1 MKIKGEVM
9 QFRTRNWTTMLVAF
23 AVLTL
28 SVHLE
33 AQTSYRIINL
43 DTLGGTAGGANSINN
58 RGWVAGTSN
67 LNGDQFSRAT
77 LWVPDAPPI
86 NLGTL
91 GGPNTNSAI
100 AWPVKNNNGVIVGI
114 SETAEINPLGE
125 RFSCPGFFGTPLT
138 GHSCQGFRWEK
149 GVMTALPTLGG
160 YNSYATAAN
169 NQGQA
174 VGWAENTFHDP
185 TCVHP
190 RQVLQF
196 RAVIWGPK
204 EEDIQ
209 ELHPFGDDAAS
220 AATAINDEG
229 QVVGISGRC
238 DRAVGRFSA
247 RHAVLWENGV
257 PRNIGDFGGVAWNT
271 PTAINH
277 QGIVVGF
284 SDFPGDD
291 SGVPNF
297 HAFIWTGSG
306 PIQDLKTVGDDLYSL
321 AFGLNE
327 KNQVVG
333 QSLDAD
339 FNSRAFIWEN
349 GKITDLNSLVPD
361 GSPFLIYANDINEQ
375 GEIAGQACIPERCAA
390 GETFAFLAIPNPGD
404 TLDSSSSVHSKQKV
418 QLPKNLR
425 DQLRQTWGIEF
436 GGDRDTQ

>member
-1 MKIKGEVM
+1 MKSCI
-9 QFRTRNWTTMLVAF
+9 RNCTTLMFLF
-23 AVLTL
+23 AVLTISAQL
-28 SVHLE
+28 P
-33 AQTSYRIINL
+33 AQTRYRIVSL
-43 DTLGGTAGGANSINN
+43 DNLGGTVGGANSINN
-58 RGWVAGTSN
+58 RGWVTGTTN
-67 LNGDQFSRAT
+67 LEGDQFSRAT
-77 LWVPDAPPI
+77 LWVSNAPPI

-91 GGPNTNSAI
+91 GGPNSNSAV
-100 AWPVKNNNGVIVGI
+100 AWPVKSDNGVIVGI
-114 SETAEINPLGE
+114 SETEEINPLGE

-138 GHSCQGFRWEK
+138 GRSCRGFRWEK
-149 GVMTALPTLGG
+149 GMMTALPTLGG
-160 YNSYATAAN
+160 YNSYATGAN
-169 NQGQA
+169 NRGQA
-174 VGWAENTFHDP
+174 VGWAENTFQDP

-204 EEDIQ
+204 NDDIQ
-209 ELHPFGDDAAS
+209 QLLPFGQDTSS

-229 QVVGISGRC
+229 QVVGISGIC

-257 PRNIGDFGGVAWNT
+257 PRNIGDFGGIAWNT

-277 QGIVVGF
+277 QGTIVGF

-297 HAFIWTGSG
+297 HAFISVGGG
-306 PIQDLKTVGDDLYSL
+306 PIQDLKTVGDDPYSL

-349 GKITDLNSLVPD
+349 GKMTDLNSLVPD
-361 GSPFLIYANDINEQ
+361 GSPFLIYANDINER

-390 GETFAFLAIPNPGD
+390 GETFAFLAIPNHSDAESSPNAENRE
-404 TLDSSSSVHSKQKV
+404 TLKV
-418 QLPKNLR
+418 LLPKH
-425 DQLRQTWGIEF
+425 LRQQLQVQWGLEL
-436 GGDRDTQ
+436 GDDK

>member
-1 MKIKGEVM
+1 M
-9 QFRTRNWTTMLVAF
+9 FLF
-23 AVLTL
+23 AVLTISAQL
-28 SVHLE
+28 P
-33 AQTSYRIINL
+33 AQTRYRIVSL
-43 DTLGGTAGGANSINN
+43 DNLGGTVGGANSINN
-58 RGWVAGTSN
+58 RGWVTGTTN
-67 LNGDQFSRAT
+67 LEGDQFSRAT
-77 LWVPDAPPI
+77 LWVSNAPPI

-91 GGPNTNSAI
+91 GGPNSNSAV
-100 AWPVKNNNGVIVGI
+100 AWPVKSDNGVIVGI
-114 SETAEINPLGE
+114 SETEEINPLGE

-138 GHSCQGFRWEK
+138 GRSCRGFRWEK
-149 GVMTALPTLGG
+149 GMMTALPTLGG
-160 YNSYATAAN
+160 YNSYATGAN
-169 NQGQA
+169 NRGQA
-174 VGWAENTFHDP
+174 VGWAENTFQDP

-204 EEDIQ
+204 NDDIQ
-209 ELHPFGDDAAS
+209 QLLPFGQDTSS

-229 QVVGISGRC
+229 QVVGISGIC

-257 PRNIGDFGGVAWNT
+257 PKNIGDFGGIAWNT

-277 QGIVVGF
+277 QGTIVGF

-297 HAFIWTGSG
+297 HAFISVGGG
-306 PIQDLKTVGDDLYSL
+306 PIQDLKTVGDDPYSL

-349 GKITDLNSLVPD
+349 GKMTDLNSLVPD
-361 GSPFLIYANDINEQ
+361 GSPFLIYANDINER

-390 GETFAFLAIPNPGD
+390 GETFAFLAIPNHSDAESSPNAENRE
-404 TLDSSSSVHSKQKV
+404 TLKV
-418 QLPKNLR
+418 LLPKH
-425 DQLRQTWGIEF
+425 LRQQLQVQWGLEL
-436 GGDRDTQ
+436 GDDK

>member
-1 MKIKGEVM
+1 MKSCI
-9 QFRTRNWTTMLVAF
+9 RNCTTLMFLF
-23 AVLTL
+23 AVLTISAQL
-28 SVHLE
+28 P
-33 AQTSYRIINL
+33 AQTRYRIVSL
-43 DTLGGTAGGANSINN
+43 DNLGGTVGGANSINN
-58 RGWVAGTSN
+58 RGWVTGTTN
-67 LNGDQFSRAT
+67 LEGDQFSRAT
-77 LWVPDAPPI
+77 LWVSNAPPI

-91 GGPNTNSAI
+91 GGPNSNSAV
-100 AWPVKNNNGVIVGI
+100 AWPVKSDNGVIVGI
-114 SETAEINPLGE
+114 SETEEINPLGE

-138 GHSCQGFRWEK
+138 GRSCRGFRWEK
-149 GVMTALPTLGG
+149 GMMTALPTLGG
-160 YNSYATAAN
+160 YNSYATGAN
-169 NQGQA
+169 NRGQA
-174 VGWAENTFHDP
+174 VGWAENTFQDP

-204 EEDIQ
+204 NDDIQ
-209 ELHPFGDDAAS
+209 QLLPFGQDTSS

-229 QVVGISGRC
+229 QVVGISGIC

-257 PRNIGDFGGVAWNT
+257 PKNIGDFGGIAWNT

-277 QGIVVGF
+277 QGTIVGF

-297 HAFIWTGSG
+297 HAFISVGGG
-306 PIQDLKTVGDDLYSL
+306 PIQDLKTVGDDPYSL

-349 GKITDLNSLVPD
+349 GKMTDLNSLVPD
-361 GSPFLIYANDINEQ
+361 GSPFLIYANDINER

-390 GETFAFLAIPNPGD
+390 GETFAFLAIPNHSDAESSPNAENRE
-404 TLDSSSSVHSKQKV
+404 TLKV
-418 QLPKNLR
+418 LLPKH
-425 DQLRQTWGIEF
+425 LRQQLQVQWGLEL
-436 GGDRDTQ
+436 GDDK

>member
-1 MKIKGEVM
+1 MKS
-9 QFRTRNWTTMLVAF
+9 RTRKGTTLLILFVFTISAQLVAE
-23 AVLTL
+23 TR
-28 SVHLE
+28 
-33 AQTSYRIINL
+33 YRIVSL
-43 DTLGGTAGGANSINN
+43 DNLGGTAGGANSINN
-58 RGWVAGTSN
+58 RGWITGTTN
-67 LNGDQFSRAT
+67 LEGDQFSRAT
-77 LWVPDAPPI
+77 LWMSDAPPVD
-86 NLGTL
+86 LGTL
-91 GGPNTNSAI
+91 GGPNSNSAV
-100 AWPVKNNNGVIVGI
+100 AWPVKNNTGLIVGI
-114 SETAEINPLGE
+114 SETDEINPLGE

-138 GHSCQGFRWEK
+138 GHSCQGFRWSNGE
-149 GVMTALPTLGG
+149 MTALPTLGG
-160 YNSYATAAN
+160 YDSYATAAN
-169 NQGQA
+169 NRGQI

-204 EEDIQ
+204 DGEIQ
-209 ELHPFGDDAAS
+209 ELRPFGDDPTS

-277 QGIVVGF
+277 QGTTVGF

-306 PIQDLKTVGDDLYSL
+306 PIQDLKAVGDDLYSL

-349 GKITDLNSLVPD
+349 GKITDLNNLVPD

-390 GETFAFLAIPNPGD
+390 GETFAFLAVPVS
-404 TLDSSSSVHSKQKV
+404 TDSSSNQEGQPELQKV
-418 QLPKNLR
+418 VLPKHLR
-425 DQLRQTWGIEF
+425 EQLRAQWGLDF
-436 GGDRDTQ
+436 GDNK

>member
-1 MKIKGEVM
+1 MKSRRQKYTKLM
-9 QFRTRNWTTMLVAF
+9 TLF
-23 AVLTL
+23 AVLTI
-28 SVHLE
+28 SAHLC
-33 AQTSYRIINL
+33 AQVKYRVVKL
-43 DTLGGTAGGANSINN
+43 DTLGGTAGGGNSINN

-67 LNGDQFSRAT
+67 LGSDQFSRAT
-77 LWVPDAPPI
+77 LWIPGGPPV

-91 GGPNTNSAI
+91 GGPNSNSAV
-100 AWPVKNNNGVIVGI
+100 AWPNKNTNGVIVGI

-138 GHSCQGFRWEK
+138 GRSCQGFRWEK
-149 GVMTALPTLGG
+149 GTMTALPTLGG

-169 NQGQA
+169 NRGQI

-185 TCVHP
+185 TCTHP

-196 RAVIWGPK
+196 RAVIWGPNQG
-204 EEDIQ
+204 EIQ
-209 ELHPFGDDAAS
+209 ELLPFGDDQAS
-220 AATAINDEG
+220 SATAINDEG

-257 PRNIGDFGGVAWNT
+257 PQNIGDLGGIAWNT

-277 QGIVVGF
+277 QGTIVGF

-291 SGVPNF
+291 NGVPNF
-297 HAFIWTGSG
+297 HAFISVAGG
-306 PIQDLKTVGDDLYSL
+306 PVQDLKTVGDDPYSL

-349 GKITDLNSLVPD
+349 GKISDLNSLVPE
-361 GSPFLIYANDINEQ
+361 GSPFLIYANDINER
-375 GEIAGQACIPERCAA
+375 GEITGQACNPDQCAA
-390 GETFAFLAIPNPGD
+390 GVTFAFLAIPNPAD
-404 TLDSSSSVHSKQKV
+404 TADSSSTLHSEQKV
-418 QLPKNLR
+418 QLPKHLR
-425 DQLRQTWGIEF
+425 EQLRQMWGIEF

>member
-1 MKIKGEVM
+1 MNPSI
-9 QFRTRNWTTMLVAF
+9 RTCTTLMFLF
-23 AVLTL
+23 AVLTI
-28 SVHLE
+28 S
-33 AQTSYRIINL
+33 AQLWGQSRYRIVNL
-43 DTLGGTAGGANSINN
+43 DNLGGTAGGANSINN
-58 RGWVAGTSN
+58 RGWITGTSTLAGN
-67 LNGDQFSRAT
+67 QFSRAT
-77 LWVPDAPPI
+77 LWVSGAPPV

-91 GGPNTNSAI
+91 GGPNSNSAV

-114 SETAEINPLGE
+114 SETEEINPLGE

-138 GHSCQGFRWEK
+138 GRSCRGFRWQDGEMK
-149 GVMTALPTLGG
+149 PLSTLGG

-169 NQGQA
+169 NRGQA

-185 TCVHP
+185 TCTHP

-196 RAVIWGPK
+196 RAVIWGRNGDVQQQLLP
-204 EEDIQ
+204 
-209 ELHPFGDDAAS
+209 LGDDPTS

-277 QGIVVGF
+277 QGTVVGF

-291 SGVPNF
+291 SGAPNF
-297 HAFIWTGSG
+297 HAFLWTGAG
-306 PIQDLKTVGDDLYSL
+306 PIQDLKTVGDDPFSL

-339 FNSRAFIWEN
+339 FNSRAFLWEN
-349 GKITDLNSLVPD
+349 GQIFDLNKLALE
-361 GSPFLIYANDINEQ
+361 GSPFLIYANDINES

-390 GETFAFLAIPNPGD
+390 GETFAFLAIPVPDD
-404 TLDSSSSVHSKQKV
+404 TESSSNAEKREARKV
-418 QLPKNLR
+418 PLPEH
-425 DQLRQTWGIEF
+425 LRQQLQAQWGVEL
-436 GGDRDTQ
+436 GDDR

>member
-1 MKIKGEVM
+1 MKSCI
-9 QFRTRNWTTMLVAF
+9 RNCTTLMFLF
-23 AVLTL
+23 AVLTISAQL
-28 SVHLE
+28 S
-33 AQTSYRIINL
+33 AQTRYRIVSL
-43 DTLGGTAGGANSINN
+43 DNLGGTVGGANSINN
-58 RGWVAGTSN
+58 RGWVTGTTN
-67 LNGDQFSRAT
+67 LEGDQFSRAT
-77 LWVPDAPPI
+77 LWVSNAPPI

-91 GGPNTNSAI
+91 GGPNSNSAV
-100 AWPVKNNNGVIVGI
+100 AWPVKSDNGVIVGI
-114 SETAEINPLGE
+114 SETEEVNPLGE

-138 GHSCQGFRWEK
+138 GRSCRGFRWEK
-149 GVMTALPTLGG
+149 GMMTALPTLGG
-160 YNSYATAAN
+160 YNSYATGAN
-169 NQGQA
+169 NRGQA
-174 VGWAENTFHDP
+174 VGWAENTFQDP

-204 EEDIQ
+204 NDDIQ
-209 ELHPFGDDAAS
+209 QLLPFGQDTSS

-229 QVVGISGRC
+229 QVVGISGIC

-257 PRNIGDFGGVAWNT
+257 PRNIGDFGGIAWNT

-277 QGIVVGF
+277 QGTIVGF

-297 HAFIWTGSG
+297 HAFISVGGG
-306 PIQDLKTVGDDLYSL
+306 PIQDLKTVGDDPYSL

-349 GKITDLNSLVPD
+349 GKMTDLNSLVPD
-361 GSPFLIYANDINEQ
+361 GSPFLIYANDINER

-390 GETFAFLAIPNPGD
+390 GETFAFLAIPNHSDAESSPNAENRE
-404 TLDSSSSVHSKQKV
+404 TLKV
-418 QLPKNLR
+418 LLPKH
-425 DQLRQTWGIEF
+425 LRQQLQVQWGLEL
-436 GGDRDTQ
+436 GDDK